1 MKNWRMLQFST
12 LLIGTAL
19 FFTGCGFLKNAY
31 KPDTS
36 DSHINELVPTTETT
50 LETKRES
57 ATDMCSFLKS
67 SYERMQELAAAQDA
81 SPDGIEA
88 AAAVEEQH
96 ADRLAELFNLDFST
110 MDKAQIDAYLIEM
123 TDLITAV
130 REARDA
136 LTFH

>member
-1 MKNWRMLQFST
+1 MKIWRMLQFST

-36 DSHINELVPTTETT
+36 DSHINELVPTRNK
-50 LETKRES
+50 KRKRHGYVQL
-57 ATDMCSFLKS
+57 FKKLL
-67 SYERMQELAAAQDA
+67 RN
-81 SPDGIEA
+81 
-88 AAAVEEQH
+88 
-96 ADRLAELFNLDFST
+96 LAELFNLDFST